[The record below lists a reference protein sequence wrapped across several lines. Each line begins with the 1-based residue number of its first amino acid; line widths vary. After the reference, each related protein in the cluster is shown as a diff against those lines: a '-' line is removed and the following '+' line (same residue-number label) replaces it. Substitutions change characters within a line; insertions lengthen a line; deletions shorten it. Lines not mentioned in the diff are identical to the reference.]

1 MKIKPK
7 RTFSTENALSLFK
20 KSVVFL
26 ACFLLVGITNVYAQT
41 KSISGKVTDEANE
54 PLIGV
59 SVRIQGT
66 TTGTITDIDG
76 LYTISAQTG
85 DVLEFSFVGMTA
97 QTIRVASQTAINVVL
112 KDDAQMLGETVVI
125 GYGSAK
131 SKDLTSPIATIKGDA
146 VNRHLTASPMQGL
159 QGKVAGLQIT
169 NSGAPGTSPQVKIRG
184 VGSFT
189 NDKTGP
195 LYVVDGMFVDNID
208 FLSNND
214 IVNISVLKDASA
226 AAIYGVRAAN
236 GVIIIT
242 TKTGGMS
249 RPTEV
254 TYDGFVG
261 VQTPMRVLKMA
272 NSAQYTTWMNEA
284 QLGASNYAGENG
296 QNLVNQTKNGV
307 AGITNSVNRFGGTNG
322 VPNTNTDWFSELLRP
337 ALMNS
342 HSITATGG
350 GETVSYV
357 LNTNYL
363 NQRGMADVDNGFER
377 LNVRA
382 QLDANLY
389 KWLKVGAN
397 VLLVNSTNRTM
408 ENAAFG
414 NAYATPSIVP
424 IYDQNNSAAFPHP
437 FASVRD
443 VMLDDH
449 FRNPVATATYYNNI
463 TAERSILPTFYA
475 QFTLLDDKLTLRSS
489 FNQKATFRKNNIY
502 RPRYTVGSNQQNPIS
517 TLDVENTDENSWLVD
532 NVATYRD
539 VFNKDHNYT
548 VMLGQSVRQLRERK
562 LKGTARNVPEAE
574 HLWLINNGDK
584 EPRQVEGSGFTSA
597 TVSVFG
603 RLMYDY
609 KSRYLLSATFR
620 ADGSSKYTER
630 WGYFPSVG
638 LGWVLTQEDFMK
650 NQQMFDFLKLR
661 GSWGQL
667 GNDNVDSNSGPTITS
682 SNAVFNDEVIPGLN
696 TFSLVAPT
704 KWEVVEETNI
714 GLDFATLN
722 SRLSGELDYF
732 TRTTNNAVLRKIVPL
747 TTATVLANIGSIR
760 NSGFELTLNWTDR
773 IGKDF
778 NYNVG
783 FNIST
788 LKNEVLDLGGID
800 QEQANGTSIIR
811 RVGEPLNS
819 FYGYQVEGVYQNQAE
834 IDAHL
839 HKMSPDERAK
849 NVKPGDFRYKDTN
862 GDGEITADDRVILGS
877 PLPKLF
883 IGGNIGF
890 DYKNFDF
897 NMAVQGNFGGKIYN
911 GNRFDRYQ
919 HPTANIDADL
929 YENRWTGEGSSNT
942 HVSSVGLFNK
952 WNYGIDGSTMTS
964 NLVESS
970 SSFTIQNIQLGYT
983 FRNLFPEKN
992 NKSTLRVNFTAER
1005 PISFFSYNG
1014 FTPEITDQWGS
1025 DRGLYPLASIYSI
1038 GVKLIY

>member
-85 DVLEFSFVGMTA
+85 DVLEFSFVGMTT

-131 SKDLTSPIATIKGDA
+131 AKDLTSPIATIKGDEISK
-146 VNRHLTASPMQGL
+146 HLTASPMQGL

-169 NSGAPGTSPQVKIRG
+169 NTGAPGSSPQVKIRG
-184 VGSFT
+184 VGSLE
-189 NDKTGP
+189 NGKSGP

-236 GVIIIT
+236 GVIIVT

-261 VQTPMRVLKMA
+261 IQTPTHVLKMA
-272 NSAQYTTWMNEA
+272 NSAQYTGFIKEA
-284 QLGASNYAGENG
+284 NN
-296 QNLVNQTKNGV
+296 V
-307 AGITNSVNRFGGTNG
+307 AGLNAINNSINSFGGANG
-322 VPNTNTDWFSELLRP
+322 VPSANTDWFSELLRP

-342 HSITATGG
+342 HSITASGG
-350 GETVSYV
+350 GEKTAYV

-363 NQRGMADVDNGFER
+363 NQRGVADVDNGFER

-414 NAYATPSIVP
+414 VAYGTPSIVP
-424 IYDQNNSAAFPHP
+424 VYDRNNVDAFPFG
-437 FASVRD
+437 FADASA
-443 VMLDDH
+443 VMGDSY
-449 FRNPVATATYYNNI
+449 FRNPMATANYYNNV
-463 TAERSILPTFYA
+463 TAERSVLPTFYA
-475 QFTLLDDKLTLRSS
+475 QLTFLDDKLTIRSS
-489 FNQKATFRKNNIY
+489 FNQKTTFRKNNIY
-502 RPRYTVGSNQQNPIS
+502 RPRYFVSTNQQSVIS
-517 TLDVENTDENSWLVD
+517 NLEVMNTDENSWLVD
-532 NVATYRD
+532 NIATYRD

-548 VMLGQSVRQLRERK
+548 FMLGHSVRQFRTRGLRGIAE
-562 LKGTARNVPEAE
+562 NVPEDE
-574 HLWLINNGDK
+574 RFWLLDNGNQAN
-584 EPRQVEGSGFTSA
+584 RQVFGPGSTTA

-620 ADGSSKYTER
+620 VDGSSKYTER

-650 NQQMFDFLKLR
+650 NQHVFDFLKLR

-667 GNDNVDSNSGPTITS
+667 GNDNVDSNRGFVVTQS
-682 SNAVFNDEVIPGLN
+682 SAVFNDERVSSLN
-696 TFSLVAPT
+696 TLSFFAPT
-704 KWEVVEETNI
+704 KWEVVEETNV
-714 GLDFATLN
+714 GLDFSTLN
-722 SRLSGELDYF
+722 SRFSGELDYF
-732 TRTTNNAVLRKIVPL
+732 VRTTKNAIIQR
-747 TTATVLANIGSIR
+747 TLALVTLPILENSGSVR
-760 NSGFELTLNWTDR
+760 NSGLELTLNWNDR
-773 IGKDF
+773 IGKEF

-788 LKNEVLDLGGID
+788 LKNEVLSLGEGRTQQFMND
-800 QEQANGTSIIR
+800 HVIR
-811 RVGEPLNS
+811 RVGETVNS
-819 FYGYQVEGVYQNQAE
+819 YYGYQVTGVYQNQAE
-834 IDAHL
+834 IDADL
-839 HKMSPDERAK
+839 YNMPVADRP
-849 NVKPGDFRYKDTN
+849 KPGDFRYQDTN
-862 GDGEITADDRVILGS
+862 NDGTITPDDRVILGS
-877 PLPKLF
+877 SLPKLF
-883 IGGNIGF
+883 VGGNLGF

-911 GNRFDRYQ
+911 KRRFDRYQ
-919 HPTANIDADL
+919 HPTSNIDADL
-929 YENRWTGEGSSNT
+929 FENRWTGQGSSNT
-942 HVSSVGLFNK
+942 HVSSAGLFK
-952 WNYGIDGSTMTS
+952 PWNYGVTGNGLGS
-964 NLVESS
+964 NFIESS

-983 FRNLFPEKN
+983 FRNIFPEKN
-992 NKSTLRVNFTAER
+992 NKSILRLNFTAER
-1005 PISFFSYNG
+1005 PFTFFSYNG
-1014 FTPEITDQWGS
+1014 FTPEITDQWGFDS
-1025 DRGLYPLASIYSI
+1025 GIYPLASVYSI